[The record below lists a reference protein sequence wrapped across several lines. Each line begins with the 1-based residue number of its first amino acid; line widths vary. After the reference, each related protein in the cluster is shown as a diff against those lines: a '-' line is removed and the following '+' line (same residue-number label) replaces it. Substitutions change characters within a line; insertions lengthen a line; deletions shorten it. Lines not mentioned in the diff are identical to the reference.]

1 VLYTTLKKIRKC
13 NPCTVGWQKLLRSL
27 GKTGADDEPLSFE
40 AILSSNGLDDAL
52 WATRSAPEY
61 DREWRLFAVWCA
73 RSCQPAQADPRS
85 IAAIDCAE
93 RFANGEATAEELS
106 AAWSAAVAAAWAAAA
121 AAGEAAQAA
130 AWAAAESAAVA
141 AAWAAGEEAA
151 GAAQEA
157 EFRRIVG

>member
-1 VLYTTLKKIRKC
+1 MLYTTLNKICAC
-13 NPCTVGWQKLLRSL
+13 NPCAEGWATLLHSL
-27 GKTGADDEPLSFE
+27 HKTQADDEPLSFE
-40 AILSSNGLDDAL
+40 VILNSNGLDDAL
-52 WATRSAPEY
+52 WATCSAPEH
-61 DREWRLFAVWCA
+61 DREWRLFAVFCA
-73 RSCQPAQADPRS
+73 RSCQPADADPRS
-85 IAAIDCAE
+85 IAVIDVAE
-93 RFANGEATAEELS
+93 RFARGEALEDELS